1 MEVFL
6 VQQND
11 DSLDNEE
18 VVQQLLEKS
27 NLNQEE
33 RSKENVV
40 VISGQQG
47 DFQIINHFKDVKLRG
62 KQKLLKMF
70 HFFTTLFNTPIIF
83 NFCFL
88 DNWRSLEDWAASIC
102 RGHSKLDRKLL
113 MAQDDFV
120 VVTKLLLQSSSK
132 SVTGDSTYLL
142 SDLLELQ
149 NKIKKHRREDVEPDA
164 CDNSIIGQA
173 ARNYSGQCC

>member
-33 RSKENVV
+33 KSKENVV

-62 KQKLLKMF
+62 KQKLLKMCN
-70 HFFTTLFNTPIIF
+70 LLKTPFIF
-83 NFCFL
+83 NFCCS
-88 DNWRSLEDWAASIC
+88 R
-102 RGHSKLDRKLL
+102 
-113 MAQDDFV
+113 
-120 VVTKLLLQSSSK
+120 
-132 SVTGDSTYLL
+132 
-142 SDLLELQ
+142 
-149 NKIKKHRREDVEPDA
+149 
-164 CDNSIIGQA
+164 
-173 ARNYSGQCC
+173 

>member
-27 NLNQEE
+27 KLNQEE
-33 RSKENVV
+33 KSKESVV
-40 VISGQQG
+40 VISGQQ
-47 DFQIINHFKDVKLRG
+47 
-62 KQKLLKMF
+62 
-70 HFFTTLFNTPIIF
+70 
-83 NFCFL
+83 

-149 NKIKKHRREDVEPDA
+149 NKIKKTPQR
-164 CDNSIIGQA
+164 
-173 ARNYSGQCC
+173 

>member
-33 RSKENVV
+33 KSKENVV

-47 DFQIINHFKDVKLRG
+47 DFQIIHHFKDGKLRG
-62 KQKLLKMF
+62 
-70 HFFTTLFNTPIIF
+70 
-83 NFCFL
+83 
-88 DNWRSLEDWAASIC
+88 
-102 RGHSKLDRKLL
+102 
-113 MAQDDFV
+113 
-120 VVTKLLLQSSSK
+120 
-132 SVTGDSTYLL
+132 
-142 SDLLELQ
+142 
-149 NKIKKHRREDVEPDA
+149 NKN
-164 CDNSIIGQA
+164 C
-173 ARNYSGQCC
+173 

>member
-33 RSKENVV
+33 KSKEDVV

-47 DFQIINHFKDVKLRG
+47 DFQIINHFKYVRFRG
-62 KQKLLKMF
+62 KQK
-70 HFFTTLFNTPIIF
+70 FT
-83 NFCFL
+83 
-88 DNWRSLEDWAASIC
+88 
-102 RGHSKLDRKLL
+102 SKLLSILRLNL
-113 MAQDDFV
+113 IFV
-120 VVTKLLLQSSSK
+120 
-132 SVTGDSTYLL
+132 Y
-142 SDLLELQ
+142 
-149 NKIKKHRREDVEPDA
+149 
-164 CDNSIIGQA
+164 
-173 ARNYSGQCC
+173 